1 MKLKDLSKE
10 HLNRIVELKVLI
22 AGVALKRT
30 KSDKVYADVTIQDS
44 TKSMETK
51 CWDYEQFE
59 EVFEGIKDGQAALIK
74 GLVGEYNDQIQ
85 LTIREIRPMEEGSYD
100 PGDFIRKS
108 DWDLAMMEKS
118 LGVFYDKIH
127 SEEIKELIDRLI
139 FAEPYYSRFITYPA
153 AKMVHHNFYHGI
165 LQHTLEVL
173 KYAVTVAGT
182 KKLTQKQMDR
192 LIAIGLLHDWAKIK
206 EYHPLPKLEL
216 TDEGMMLGHI
226 FLGAYQVEKEIES
239 IEGFSEEDRLVILN
253 GILGHHGALEFGSPV
268 LPKTVEAQILHQADK
283 LSGDIE
289 SILQFTEDH
298 HEEESSFTPK
308 LWNMGT
314 GYYKG

>member
-10 HLNRIVELKVLI
+10 YLNQTVELVVLI
-22 AGVALKRT
+22 GGVTLKRT
-30 KSDKVYADVTIQDS
+30 KSDKVYADVVVQDS
-44 TKSMETK
+44 TKRMETK

-59 EVFEGIKDGQAALIK
+59 DVFTEVSEDQPVKIK
-74 GLVGEYNDQIQ
+74 GLVGEYNDRVQ
-85 LTIREIRPMEEGSYD
+85 LTIKDIRPIKEGSYD
-100 PGDFIRKS
+100 LGDFIRKS
-108 DWDLAMMEKS
+108 DWDLKMMEKS
-118 LGVFYDKIH
+118 LKVFYDKVE
-127 SEEIKELIDRLI
+127 SPEIKELIKRLI
-139 FAEPYYSRFITYPA
+139 FSEPYYSRFTTYPA

-173 KYAVTVAGT
+173 KYALTVATT
-182 KKLTQKQMDR
+182 KKLTQRQIDR

-206 EYHPLPKLEL
+206 EYHPLPKLDL
-216 TDEGMMLGHI
+216 TDEGIMLGHI
-226 FLGAYQVEKEIES
+226 FLGSYQVEKEIET
-239 IEGFSEEDRLVILN
+239 IEGFSKEDRLVILN

-283 LSGDIE
+283 LSGDVE

-298 HEEESSFTPK
+298 SEEDESFTPK

>member
-10 HLNRIVELKVLI
+10 YLNQTVELVVLI
-22 AGVALKRT
+22 GGVTLKRT
-30 KSDKVYADVTIQDS
+30 KSDKVYADVVVQDS
-44 TKSMETK
+44 TKRMETK

-59 EVFEGIKDGQAALIK
+59 DVFTEVSEDQPVKIK
-74 GLVGEYNDQIQ
+74 GLVGEYNDRVQ
-85 LTIREIRPMEEGSYD
+85 LTIKDIRPMKEGSYD
-100 PGDFIRKS
+100 LGDFIRKS
-108 DWDLAMMEKS
+108 DWDLKMMEKS
-118 LGVFYDKIH
+118 LKVFYDKVE
-127 SEEIKELIDRLI
+127 SPEIKELINRLI
-139 FAEPYYSRFITYPA
+139 FSEPYYSRFTTYPA

-173 KYAVTVAGT
+173 KYALTVATT
-182 KKLTQKQMDR
+182 KKLTQRQIDR

-206 EYHPLPKLEL
+206 EYHPLPKLDL
-216 TDEGMMLGHI
+216 TDEGIMLGHI
-226 FLGAYQVEKEIES
+226 FLGSYQVEKEIET
-239 IEGFSEEDRLVILN
+239 IEGFSKEDRLVILN

-283 LSGDIE
+283 LSGDVE

-298 HEEESSFTPK
+298 SEEDESFTPK